1 VDYSRAVGTA
11 GGLGRHRQQPIG
23 RLHRAAHVA
32 AAATDRAGRAPL
44 HLVGVARS
52 SYRHPRR
59 HRAGSGHVPVADG
72 IALIAAYQFFYQRSD
87 SLALTPA
94 GTAIAT
100 DADQNRL
107 WIGVQFGYPIKF
119 E

>member
-1 VDYSRAVGTA
+1 MLLTSLLPRLVVQ
-11 GGLGRHRQQPIG
+11 GGPRFTSSVSPDHRIDIHGVTVPAQVTY
-23 RLHRAAHVA
+23 RLR
-32 AAATDRAGRAPL
+32 T
-44 HLVGVARS
+44 
-52 SYRHPRR
+52 
-59 HRAGSGHVPVADG
+59 G

-100 DADQNRL
+100 DADQNRF